1 MWRWS
6 RRQRCWQRRR
16 EKQQRR
22 LCRRLSAQFCTTGL
36 GPGPHRLTTLN
47 LGECW
52 NRSKMSEQSFGELKL
67 TRPSLRW
74 SGLQRESAWHRSS
87 CHSGSLSAPTWQR
100 VWNVG
105 NLRYGRF
112 NEDILRIIWGYIEDN
127 MRIYWGYEDCY
138 IRLWATGG
146 RSGWMYSKY
155 IPLSGTNIIQ
165 TFKHS
170 MAQIVEERFKYW
182 MMIGNYFLS

>member
-1 MWRWS
+1 MSNKILNVNIKVTLRPGWRNQCKTSGSCPCRPQALPRPARWRWRWS
-6 RRQRCWQRRR
+6 RQQRCWQRRR
-16 EKQQRR
+16 ERQRR
-22 LCRRLSAQFCTTGL
+22 RRCRRLSAQFCTTGL

-52 NRSKMSEQSFGELKL
+52 NRPKMSEQSFGELKL

-127 MRIYWGYEDCY
+127 MRIYWG
-138 IRLWATGG
+138 
-146 RSGWMYSKY
+146 
-155 IPLSGTNIIQ
+155 
-165 TFKHS
+165 
-170 MAQIVEERFKYW
+170 
-182 MMIGNYFLS
+182 